1 MTTPA
6 RGPRLS
12 FQAKVLLPV
21 LAALVLLPCLTLYI
35 VNSYIER
42 QVLTEARQT
51 LSTAEVVFRK
61 TLATRTND
69 LAARFESATQEKSYR
84 SIVTNGLLQPKDK
97 QALDTI
103 HGFLLDQL
111 KLYGADYDAL
121 VLTADT
127 NSFAVVDAET
137 KMPGKNPRD
146 PERENKWI
154 AAVEPFARAVQ
165 QGETSA
171 AGPVVVTGTP
181 NLVVSVPILDERG
194 TLVGVLSVANRIGE
208 TALLDLQTLTGA
220 DIVIAD
226 GDNIAVTT
234 LHQRDLPSSIL
245 HPPTDP
251 LTEGARQIMQ
261 LEFHA
266 VHYTALTDSYEAG
279 SPPHGF
285 RYVLL
290 SSYEERLRELH
301 NTQTKLLAVSA
312 AAILVI
318 AIVVWVL
325 IRRITRPLV
334 ILRDNAEAVGRGDFT
349 RRVEHISSD
358 ECGDLADA
366 FNRMTTNLQVSR
378 ADLEKAV
385 ATLKTTQSQLIQS
398 EKLSAVGQFVAGIA
412 HELNNP
418 LTSVIGFSE
427 LLQNMDLDAKYK
439 GHLDHIARAAIRC
452 HKIVHSLLGFSRQK
466 EPERK
471 LVILHN
477 VVDAVLEIVAYDMR
491 TNNVAIERNYA
502 PELPPVLGDAHQ
514 LQQVILNILSNA
526 RQAMENFRRDAKI
539 VLSTGTSDGMVWLR
553 IKDNGPGM
561 RPEVLSRIFDPFFT
575 TKAQGKGT
583 GLGLSLSY
591 GIIQE
596 HHGNIRAESEPG
608 DGAQFVIELPIADPN
623 SGLTPDAVGRSSS
636 PFKVRP
642 PSLRILAVDD
652 EESIL
657 HLVQEVLRA
666 DGHRVDIASSGDAAL
681 EWIAKNRYDVI
692 VCDWKMPG
700 LSGIHVYEDLQTK
713 DPVAAGRMLFM
724 TGDVVNDNFQD
735 FLKKNGRSCLPKP
748 FSIREFRSAVAALA
762 KPAA

>member
-1 MTTPA
+1 MTTPG

-21 LAALVLLPCLTLYI
+21 LTALVLLPCLTLYI

-51 LSTAEVVFRK
+51 LSTAETVFRK
-61 TLATRTND
+61 TLETRTND
-69 LAARFESATQEKSYR
+69 LISRFESAVQEKSYR
-84 SIVTNGLLQPKDK
+84 SIANNGLLQPKDK
-97 QALDTI
+97 QAADTI

-121 VLTADT
+121 VLTADAF
-127 NSFAVVDAET
+127 SFAAVDSEIKLT
-137 KMPGKNPRD
+137 SKNPHD
-146 PERENKWI
+146 PERANKWI

-165 QGETSA
+165 QGDGAA
-171 AGPVVVTGTP
+171 AGPAVVNGNP
-181 NLVVSVPILDERG
+181 DLVVSVPILDEHG
-194 TLVGVLSVANRIGE
+194 TLVAVLSIANRIGE

-226 GDNIAVTT
+226 GDNISATT
-234 LHQRDLPSSIL
+234 LRQHDLPSSIL
-245 HPPTDP
+245 HPPVNP
-251 LTEGARQIMQ
+251 VSEGDRQITQ
-261 LEFHA
+261 LEFHNI
-266 VHYTALTDSYEAG
+266 HYTALTDSYERG
-279 SPPHGF
+279 NPPHGF

-290 SSYEERLRELH
+290 SSYEDRLRELH
-301 NTQTKLLAVSA
+301 DTQTKLVAVST
-312 AAILVI
+312 AAILI
-318 AIVVWVL
+318 TGMVVWFL

-334 ILRDNAEAVGRGDFT
+334 VLRDNAEAVGRGDFT

-378 ADLEKAV
+378 TDLEKAV
-385 ATLKTTQSQLIQS
+385 GTLKTTQSQLIQS

-466 EPERK
+466 EPERN
-471 LVILHN
+471 LVVLHT

-526 RQAMENFRRDAKI
+526 RQAMEGFRRDGRI
-539 VLSTGTSDGMVWLR
+539 VLSTGSGHGLVWLR

-561 RPEVLSRIFDPFFT
+561 RKEVLSRIFDPFFT

-596 HHGNIRAESEPG
+596 HQGSIRVESEPG
-608 DGAQFVIELPIADPN
+608 DGAEFFIELPVADPTA
-623 SGLTPDAVGRSSS
+623 GLTPEAAGRSLS

-642 PSLRILAVDD
+642 PSLRVLAIDD

-657 HLVQEVLRA
+657 SLVQEVLRA
-666 DGHRVDIASSGDAAL
+666 DGHRVDVASNGDTAL
-681 EWIAKNRYDVI
+681 QMIGKNRYDVI

-700 LSGIHVYEDLQTK
+700 LSGIHVFEDLQTR
-713 DPVAAGRMLFM
+713 DPAAANRMLFM
-724 TGDVVNDNFQD
+724 TGDVVNDKFQE
-735 FLKKNGRSCLPKP
+735 FLKQNGRSCLPKP
-748 FSIREFRSAVAALA
+748 FSVREFRSAVAALA
-762 KPAA
+762 RPTE